1 MHVYWDA
8 NPLASNQVTGIV
20 VYAANLF
27 KALSAYPGLEITG
40 LIKPKRLKRRKY
52 IAQHAAIRTQLYIP
66 PISDCFL
73 DRHAIYHGLDFKVPR
88 SRRIPRVVTI
98 HDLGVFEKGFSDE
111 RFRAAGMAYNEW
123 LLKKIQPERIIVP
136 THAVA
141 DHLSGLFPES
151 AAKVRAIHH
160 GHEQVF
166 HTVADADLT
175 RRLKTEKPFILVP
188 GSVEKRKNA
197 EAIIAAYEM
206 SRAANELRLIFA
218 GVRGFGYEDIK
229 RRKEDSPASANI
241 LFEHQLTSAQ
251 LMSLYKEATFTL
263 YPSLFEGFG
272 LPIVEAF
279 ALGSP
284 LITSNIGAMK
294 EVAGDAALTCDP
306 HSIEAIAGAIDT
318 MARDAAKRGDYRTRG
333 LERAKLYTWEKSAA
347 ATRDVYLELAQ

>member
-1 MHVYWDA
+1 MYWDA

-27 KALSAYPGLEITG
+27 SALSEYRDLEITG

-66 PISDCFL
+66 PVSDFFL
-73 DRHAIYHGLDFKVPR
+73 DTKAIYHGLDFKVPT
-88 SRRIPRVVTI
+88 SRRLPRVVTI

-111 RFRAAGMAYNEW
+111 RFRAEGMRYNEW
-123 LLKKIQPERIIVP
+123 LLRRVKPERIIVP
-136 THAVA
+136 TQAVA
-141 DHLSGLFPES
+141 DHLASLFPES
-151 AAKVRAIHH
+151 AARVRAIHH

-166 HTVADADLT
+166 HTVADATLSAS
-175 RRLKTEKPFILVP
+175 LKNEKPYILVP

-197 EAIIAAYEM
+197 EAIIAAYEI
-206 SRAANELRLIFA
+206 SRAAKDMRLIFA
-218 GVRGFGYEDIK
+218 GVRGFGYEDIQA
-229 RRKEDSPASANI
+229 RKERSPATTNI
-241 LFEHQLTSAQ
+241 HFEHHLTSAQ
-251 LMSLYKEATFTL
+251 LMSLYLQATVTL

-294 EVAGDAALTCDP
+294 EVAGEAALTCDP
-306 HSIEAIAGAIDT
+306 SSVEAIAAAIDT
-318 MARDAAKRGDYRTRG
+318 MVYDEQRRNYYRAKGH
-333 LERAKLYTWEKSAA
+333 ERAKLFTWKNSAA
-347 ATRDVYLELAQ
+347 ATRKVYLELKQ

>member
-27 KALSAYPGLEITG
+27 AALGEYPDLEITG

-52 IAQHAAIRTQLYIP
+52 IAQHAAIRTQIYVP
-66 PISDCFL
+66 PFSDLFL
-73 DRHAIYHGLDFKVPR
+73 DRHAVYHGLDFKVPTT
-88 SRRIPRVVTI
+88 RRIPRVVTI

-111 RFRAAGMAYNEW
+111 RFRAEGMRYNEW
-123 LLKKIQPERIIVP
+123 LLKKVQPERIIVP
-136 THAVA
+136 TQAVA
-141 DHLSGLFPES
+141 DHLEALFPGSS
-151 AAKVRAIHH
+151 ARVRAIHH

-166 HTVADADLT
+166 HTTADAALSQ
-175 RRLKTEKPFILVP
+175 RLRNEMPFILVP

-197 EAIIAAYEM
+197 ETIIAAYEK
-206 SRAANELRLIFA
+206 SRASNEMRLIFA

-229 RRKEDSPASANI
+229 RRKEDSPAGGKI

-251 LMSLYKEATFTL
+251 LMSLYQAAEFTL

-284 LITSNIGAMK
+284 LITSNIGAMR

-306 HSIEAIAGAIDT
+306 RSAEGIASAIDT
-318 MARDAAKRGDYRTRG
+318 MAYDEAVRAAYQSKG
-333 LERAKLYTWEKSAA
+333 LARAKAFSWRNSAA
-347 ATRDVYLELAQ
+347 ATRDVYLELKQ

>member
-27 KALSAYPGLEITG
+27 AALSEFKDLEITG

-66 PISDCFL
+66 PISDFFL
-73 DRHAIYHGLDFKVPR
+73 DARAVYHGLDFKVPA

-111 RFRAAGMAYNEW
+111 RFRAEGMRYNEW
-123 LLKKIQPERIIVP
+123 LLNKIQPERIIVP
-136 THAVA
+136 TRAVA
-141 DHLSGLFPES
+141 DHLAGLFPES
-151 AAKVRAIHH
+151 AHKVRAIHH

-166 HTVADADLT
+166 HTSADSDLT
-175 RRLKTEKPFILVP
+175 RRLKTQKPFILVP

-197 EAIIAAYEM
+197 EAIIAAYET
-206 SRAANELRLIFA
+206 SRARHELRLIFA

-229 RRKEDSPASANI
+229 RRKEDSPVGGNI
-241 LFEHQLTSAQ
+241 LFEHQLTSSQ

-306 HSIEAIAGAIDT
+306 HAVEAIAGAIDT
-318 MARDAAKRGDYRTRG
+318 MAYDEGKRGGFRAKG
-333 LERAKLYTWEKSAA
+333 MERAKLFTWKKSAA
-347 ATRDVYLELAQ
+347 ATRDVYLELKL